1 MGRDII
7 FFFFGDGEWLFSK
20 SEFWSNDFFPFL
32 GMLSK
37 FHPELCYEE
46 VISVVNYDWQV
57 S

>member
-32 GMLSK
+32 EMLSK

-46 VISVVNYDWQV
+46 VISVVNYNWQV